1 LAQSVVAKD
10 CKLATKLQYP
20 PYCFYIA
27 LSNTPRCLISFMD
40 FKPNQMIIS
49 AKYNKQDLQPDR
61 VGTRGINKNE
71 QLYGKF

>member
-1 LAQSVVAKD
+1 
-10 CKLATKLQYP
+10 
-20 PYCFYIA
+20 
-27 LSNTPRCLISFMD
+27 MD